1 MTQRTAQA
9 KQVGA
14 SGALDMR
21 QSTLGIELHVLFEVI
36 ACQDGVLFEY
46 CVYGWQM
53 AFKPLRCVVVRFST
67 TLWASH
73 YDTFL
78 VSLACG
84 VREVTSVRHGRG

>member
-36 ACQDGVLFEY
+36 ACQDGASLSI
-46 CVYGWQM
+46 VYT
-53 AFKPLRCVVVRFST
+53 A
-67 TLWASH
+67 
-73 YDTFL
+73 
-78 VSLACG
+78 
-84 VREVTSVRHGRG
+84 GRWLLSP